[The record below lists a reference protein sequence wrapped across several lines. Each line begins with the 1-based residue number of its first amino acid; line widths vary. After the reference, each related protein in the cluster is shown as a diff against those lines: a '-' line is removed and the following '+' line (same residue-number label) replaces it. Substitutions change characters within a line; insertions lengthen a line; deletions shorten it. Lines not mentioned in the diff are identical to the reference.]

1 MNARPII
8 AVDAMGGD
16 FGPSVVVPGAI
27 DAARLHDLHV
37 LLVGDTPKV
46 EAELAKLDLANVH
59 FDIVQADDVVHMNEK
74 PSDILRRKK
83 NASIQVACRLVKDG
97 KADAVVSAGHSG
109 ATVACGM
116 FIMGRLPGVE
126 RPALAALLPTEKN
139 PVVVLDAGA
148 NVDCRPYHLFQFGL
162 MGDAFARDLLGYA
175 APRVS
180 LLSIGEEEGK
190 GNSQVKEAYE
200 LLKLAQNLNFVG
212 NAEGRDIFT
221 GDIDVVVCDGFV
233 GNVVV
238 KMSEGLASALVRMLK
253 RLFTS
258 GFLPALGGMLAKGRL
273 LGLQFLALFED
284 GLYYRI
290 CREANEKAYRIAAAC
305 QEAGFPFFAPSSTN
319 QQFPVFP
326 NRLLARLREKYAVS
340 VWAKVDEE
348 HTAIRLCTSWA
359 TREEAVDQLIA
370 DIQILGREL

>member
-1 MNARPII
+1 MNGRPII

-27 DAARLHDLHV
+27 EAAKFYDLHV
-37 LLVGDTPKV
+37 QLVGDTPKL
-46 EAELAKLDLANVH
+46 EAELEKLDLANVH
-59 FDIVQADDVVHMNEK
+59 FDIIHADDVVHMNEK

-83 NASIQVACRLVKDG
+83 NASIQVACRQVKEG
-97 KADAVVSAGHSG
+97 AADAVVSAGHSG

-139 PVVVLDAGA
+139 PVVVLDCGA

-180 LLSIGEEEGK
+180 ILSIGEEEGK
-190 GNSQVKEAYE
+190 GNCQVKEAYD
-200 LLKLAQNLNFVG
+200 LLKMAQNMNFSG

-221 GDIDVVVCDGFV
+221 GNIDVVVCDGFV

-238 KMSEGLASALVRMLK
+238 KMSEGLAASLVRMLK
-253 RLFTS
+253 RVFTS
-258 GFLPALGGMLAKGRL
+258 GLLPALGGMLARGAFRQFASTIDYAEYGGAPL
-273 LGLQFLALFED
+273 LGLQGLAIVCHGRSSAKAMTNATKMCGAFVRKGTNSRLAETI
-284 GLYYRI
+284 L
-290 CREANEKAYRIAAAC
+290 ANEELTR
-305 QEAGFPFFAPSSTN
+305 FS
-319 QQFPVFP
+319 
-326 NRLLARLREKYAVS
+326 R
-340 VWAKVDEE
+340 
-348 HTAIRLCTSWA
+348 AI
-359 TREEAVDQLIA
+359 
-370 DIQILGREL
+370 

>member
-148 NVDCRPYHLFQFGL
+148 NVDCRPYHLFQFAL
-162 MGDAFARDLLGYA
+162 MGDAFARDLLDYA

-258 GFLPALGGMLAKGRL
+258 GFLPALGGMLAKGAFKKFATTIDYAEYGGAPL
-273 LGLQFLALFED
+273 LGLQGLAIVCHGRSSARAMQNAIKMAGTFVRKGTNDRLAETI
-284 GLYYRI
+284 L
-290 CREANEKAYRIAAAC
+290 ANEELTR
-305 QEAGFPFFAPSSTN
+305 FS
-319 QQFPVFP
+319 
-326 NRLLARLREKYAVS
+326 R
-340 VWAKVDEE
+340 
-348 HTAIRLCTSWA
+348 AI
-359 TREEAVDQLIA
+359 
-370 DIQILGREL
+370 

>member
-37 LLVGDTPKV
+37 LFVGDTPKV

-258 GFLPALGGMLAKGRL
+258 GFLPALGGMLAKGAFKKFATTIDYAEYGGAPL
-273 LGLQFLALFED
+273 LGLQGLAIVCHGRSSARAMQNAIKMAGTFVRKGTNDRLAETI
-284 GLYYRI
+284 L
-290 CREANEKAYRIAAAC
+290 ANEELTR
-305 QEAGFPFFAPSSTN
+305 FS
-319 QQFPVFP
+319 
-326 NRLLARLREKYAVS
+326 R
-340 VWAKVDEE
+340 
-348 HTAIRLCTSWA
+348 AI
-359 TREEAVDQLIA
+359 
-370 DIQILGREL
+370 

>member
-83 NASIQVACRLVKDG
+83 NASIQVACRLVKEG

-148 NVDCRPYHLFQFGL
+148 NVDCRPYHLFQLGL

-258 GFLPALGGMLAKGRL
+258 GFLPALGGMLAKGAFKKFATTIDYAEYGGAPL
-273 LGLQFLALFED
+273 LGLQGLAIVCHGRSSARAMQNAIKMAGTFVRKGTNDRLAETI
-284 GLYYRI
+284 L
-290 CREANEKAYRIAAAC
+290 ANEELTR
-305 QEAGFPFFAPSSTN
+305 FS
-319 QQFPVFP
+319 
-326 NRLLARLREKYAVS
+326 R
-340 VWAKVDEE
+340 
-348 HTAIRLCTSWA
+348 AI
-359 TREEAVDQLIA
+359 
-370 DIQILGREL
+370 

>member
-1 MNARPII
+1 MREKPVI

-16 FGPSVVVPGAI
+16 FGPAVVVPGAVE
-27 DAARLHDLHV
+27 AARLHDLHI

-46 EAELAKLDLANVH
+46 EAELAKLDLGDARC
-59 FDIVQADDVVHMNEK
+59 DIVQADDVVHMNEK

-83 NASIQVACRLVKDG
+83 NASIQVACRLVREGAADG
-97 KADAVVSAGHSG
+97 VVSAGHSG

-126 RPALAALLPTEKN
+126 RPALAALLPTEKD

-200 LLKLAQNLNFVG
+200 LLKMAHNLNFIG

-221 GDIDVVVCDGFV
+221 GDVDVVVCDGFV

-253 RLFTS
+253 RVFTT
-258 GFLPALGGMLAKGRL
+258 GFIPALGGMLARGAFRKFARTLDYAEYGGAPL
-273 LGLQFLALFED
+273 LGLQGLAIVCHGRSNARAMTNAIRMSGAYVRKETNARLAETI
-284 GLYYRI
+284 L
-290 CREANEKAYRIAAAC
+290 ANEELTR
-305 QEAGFPFFAPSSTN
+305 FS
-319 QQFPVFP
+319 
-326 NRLLARLREKYAVS
+326 R
-340 VWAKVDEE
+340 
-348 HTAIRLCTSWA
+348 AI
-359 TREEAVDQLIA
+359 
-370 DIQILGREL
+370 

>member
-1 MNARPII
+1 MRDKPVI

-16 FGPSVVVPGAI
+16 FGPAVVVPGAVE
-27 DAARLHDLHV
+27 AARLHDLHI

-46 EAELAKLDLANVH
+46 EAELAKLDLGDARC
-59 FDIVQADDVVHMNEK
+59 DIVQADDVVHMNEK

-83 NASIQVACRLVKDG
+83 NASIQVACRLVREGAADG
-97 KADAVVSAGHSG
+97 VVSAGHSG

-126 RPALAALLPTEKN
+126 RPALAALLPTEKD

-200 LLKLAQNLNFVG
+200 LLKMAHNLNFIG

-221 GDIDVVVCDGFV
+221 GDVDVVVCDGFV

-253 RLFTS
+253 RVFTT
-258 GFLPALGGMLAKGRL
+258 GFIPALGGMLARGAFRKFARTLDYAEYGGAPL
-273 LGLQFLALFED
+273 LGLQGLAIVCHGRSNARAMTNAIRMSGAYVRKETNARLAETI
-284 GLYYRI
+284 L
-290 CREANEKAYRIAAAC
+290 ANEELTR
-305 QEAGFPFFAPSSTN
+305 FS
-319 QQFPVFP
+319 
-326 NRLLARLREKYAVS
+326 R
-340 VWAKVDEE
+340 
-348 HTAIRLCTSWA
+348 AI
-359 TREEAVDQLIA
+359 
-370 DIQILGREL
+370 

>member
-162 MGDAFARDLLGYA
+162 MGDAFACDLLGYA

-258 GFLPALGGMLAKGRL
+258 GFLPALGGMLAKGAFKKFATTIDYAEYGGAPL
-273 LGLQFLALFED
+273 LGLQGLAIVCHGRSSARAMQNAIKMAGTFVRKGTNDRLAETI
-284 GLYYRI
+284 L
-290 CREANEKAYRIAAAC
+290 ANEELTR
-305 QEAGFPFFAPSSTN
+305 FS
-319 QQFPVFP
+319 
-326 NRLLARLREKYAVS
+326 R
-340 VWAKVDEE
+340 
-348 HTAIRLCTSWA
+348 AI
-359 TREEAVDQLIA
+359 
-370 DIQILGREL
+370 